1 MKNAKTGKWEV
12 EVTMEN
18 GEPGVVEFASVKD
31 ARAYIA
37 ELEAQE
43 APDSDPDPE
52 GDQKSSGPEESPE
65 KPAEDEN
72 DSLVARVMKLI
83 AYSASN
89 ISSKLRKV
97 SNDLG
102 KTESEI
108 LFHLVEGGMPQKD
121 LASKLNTSSSNV
133 GQAIYKL
140 EDADLVES
148 KRSKEDRRCFDIYLT
163 EKGAATKTEVMEA
176 REAAV
181 ESAFADFE
189 EGELET
195 LAGLLNKLN

>member
-1 MKNAKTGKWEV
+1 MKNPKTGKWEV

-18 GEPGVVEFASVKD
+18 GEPGIVEFASVKE
-31 ARAYIA
+31 AREYVAQ
-37 ELEAQE
+37 LEAQQVAE
-43 APDSDPDPE
+43 ASEADEDAQDAVE
-52 GDQKSSGPEESPE
+52 VEETPE

-83 AYSASN
+83 TYSARN

-108 LFHLVEGGMPQKD
+108 LFHLVENGMPQKE

-140 EDADLVES
+140 EDADLIES

-163 EKGAATKTEVMEA
+163 KKGAATKTEVMEA

-181 ESAFADFE
+181 ESVFADFE
-189 EGELET
+189 EEELET